1 MTIKI
6 AQANTGS
13 RKSRRHQKNRLLILE
28 AAKGVFSRRG
38 FEKTTM
44 ADIAQAAEMATGTL
58 YLYFR
63 GKEELFY
70 ALMEKG
76 MNRLIQDLRAVV
88 TEEKGWEKR
97 LRLFIQ
103 KPFEFFE
110 ENRDFY
116 KIYLRELPFC
126 NAGERR
132 QSMQRCFQGHLEYVD
147 MLEECLKKGLGFR
160 SSAKYPVREAALMI
174 RGAVDFMILES
185 MLEESS
191 RPLTEK
197 VDFMLEVFK
206 QGLIK
211 AVKKNKITE

>member
-1 MTIKI
+1 MTIKV
-6 AQANTGS
+6 ARAGTAS
-13 RKSRRHQKNRLLILE
+13 RKSRRHQKNRELILE

-44 ADIAQAAEMATGTL
+44 ADVAQAAEMATGTL
-58 YLYFR
+58 YLYFS

-70 ALMEKG
+70 AVMEKG
-76 MNRLIQDLRAVV
+76 MNRLIQDLREVV
-88 TEEKGWEKR
+88 TEEKAWEKR

-132 QSMQRCFQGHLEYVD
+132 QSMQRCFRGHLEYVD
-147 MLEECLKKGLGFR
+147 MLVECLKKGLGFR
-160 SSAKYPVREAALMI
+160 SSAKYPIREAALMI

-185 MLEESS
+185 MLEESP
-191 RPLTEK
+191 RPLTDK
-197 VDFMLEVFK
+197 VDFMVEVFK

-211 AVKKNKITE
+211 AVKKNKITK

>member
-1 MTIKI
+1 MTIKV
-6 AQANTGS
+6 AQASTAS
-13 RKSRRHQKNRLLILE
+13 RKSRRHQNNRLLILE

-58 YLYFR
+58 YLYFN

-70 ALMEKG
+70 AVMEKG
-76 MNRLIQDLRAVV
+76 MNRLIQDLREVV
-88 TEEKGWEKR
+88 TEEKAWEKR

-132 QSMQRCFQGHLEYVD
+132 QSMQRCFRGHLEYVD
-147 MLEECLKKGLGFR
+147 LLEECLKKGLGFR
-160 SSAKYPVREAALMI
+160 SSAKYPIREAALMI
-174 RGAVDFMILES
+174 RGAAAFMILES

-197 VDFMLEVFK
+197 VDFMVEVFK

-211 AVKKNKITE
+211 AVKKNKITK